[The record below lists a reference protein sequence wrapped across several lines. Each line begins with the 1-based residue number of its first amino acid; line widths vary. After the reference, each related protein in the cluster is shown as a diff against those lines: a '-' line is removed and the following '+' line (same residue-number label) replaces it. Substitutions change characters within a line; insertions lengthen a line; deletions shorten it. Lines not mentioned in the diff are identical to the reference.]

1 MNNEKG
7 SYDKN
12 LISYVVIYVSFY
24 ILWKNKLIIIR
35 NYVDLFFFIFIVFKV
50 IFNCVEDNCFVLK
63 CMGYIGVVVIFGI
76 FVIILFLDVKFLILC
91 R

>member
-7 SYDKN
+7 RYDKN
-12 LISYVVIYVSFY
+12 LISYVVIYV
-24 ILWKNKLIIIR
+24 WKNKLIIIR

>member
-7 SYDKN
+7 RYDKN
-12 LISYVVIYVSFY
+12 LISYVVLYV
-24 ILWKNKLIIIR
+24 WKNKLIIIR